1 MYFKAPDNSI
11 HQIEPEF
18 AHLLPAGSVQITDAE
33 AAAIRA
39 ANQPVVDPKDAI
51 RAQIKSMEDREN
63 LPRVSREFMLGTF
76 EAQFPANVLA
86 QHEGYAR
93 LKAFD
98 TQIKALR
105 DQL

>member
-1 MYFKAPDNSI
+1 MSY
-11 HQIEPEF
+11 
-18 AHLLPAGSVQITDAE
+18 
-33 AAAIRA
+33 AIRKDGKGWRSIGDVSDVGA
-39 ANQPVVDPKDAI
+39 DEDYSATQPQLAPPDPKDAI

-86 QHEGYAR
+86 QHEGYVR

-98 TQIKALR
+98 NQIKALR

>member
-1 MYFKAPDNSI
+1 MNYKSPDNKL
-11 HQIEPEF
+11 HFVEPE
-18 AHLLPAGSVQITDAE
+18 HTYLLPAGSVQITDAE
-33 AAAIRA
+33 AEAIRA
-39 ANQPVVDPKDAI
+39 ASLPVVDPKDAI

-86 QHEGYAR
+86 QHEGYVR

-98 TQIKALR
+98 AEITALR

>member
-1 MYFKAPDNSI
+1 MNYKSPDNSL
-11 HQIEPEF
+11 HFVEPEF
-18 AHLLPAGSVQITDAE
+18 AHLLPDGSVQITDEE
-33 AAAIRA
+33 AAAIRV

-63 LPRVSREFMLGTF
+63 LPRVSREFMLLTM

-86 QHEGYAR
+86 QNIGYVN

-98 TQIKALR
+98 AQIKTLR